1 MKVKLA
7 KTAGFC
13 MGVRRAM
20 EITLAEAN
28 RGDEKLFTYGPLIH
42 NRQVLD
48 LLRSKG
54 VDIKEEIDRHDKGRI
69 IIRAH
74 GIAPVEREAIR
85 ASELKLIDATC
96 PRVAK
101 VQAIIKRY
109 NRRGYTPMIFGDS
122 SHPEVIGLMGFSE
135 GRGIVVSSVEDVE
148 RLSGNEKVVVVSQ
161 TTQDANAYKEV
172 VAAVKSRHPKA
183 VVFDTICDET
193 YKRQREVRTLASQ
206 ADSMVIVGGH
216 NSGNTIRLYQIAQ
229 STGKPTIHLETEKEL
244 EDPWFLTT
252 ETVGVTAGAS
262 TPNWMIKRVMER
274 LKTMGKERQPPL
286 GGLLARVFQ
295 SLIKISMPE
304 AVGGF
309 FLTYAGLILS
319 RGSADFIHPFL
330 TLLYVYSMHVLN
342 RFLDKEASTYN
353 DPGTALFYTR
363 HKRFLI
369 GISLAGIG
377 VGLILSLSLG
387 IAQFMLFLTLTIL
400 GLIYSVPI
408 IPWKLG
414 YLGRYAKIKD
424 LPGSKTMA
432 EALAWG
438 TISSLLPTIGWPG
451 SFWPGVVVSFFFVSS
466 MCYVRSGLFD
476 ILNIQGDLIVGRETL
491 PIALGEERA
500 LRLLLLL
507 NSFFGIGILLSTV
520 GGIVSGLGYA
530 LTTCFVIS
538 SVYLIAFQKGWIREG
553 YRLQAVVESNLFL
566 AGLLAFIW
574 KLS

>member
-1 MKVKLA
+1 
-7 KTAGFC
+7 
-13 MGVRRAM
+13 
-20 EITLAEAN
+20 
-28 RGDEKLFTYGPLIH
+28 
-42 NRQVLD
+42 
-48 LLRSKG
+48 
-54 VDIKEEIDRHDKGRI
+54 
-69 IIRAH
+69 
-74 GIAPVEREAIR
+74 
-85 ASELKLIDATC
+85 
-96 PRVAK
+96 
-101 VQAIIKRY
+101 
-109 NRRGYTPMIFGDS
+109 
-122 SHPEVIGLMGFSE
+122 
-135 GRGIVVSSVEDVE
+135 
-148 RLSGNEKVVVVSQ
+148 
-161 TTQDANAYKEV
+161 
-172 VAAVKSRHPKA
+172 
-183 VVFDTICDET
+183 
-193 YKRQREVRTLASQ
+193 
-206 ADSMVIVGGH
+206 
-216 NSGNTIRLYQIAQ
+216 
-229 STGKPTIHLETEKEL
+229 
-244 EDPWFLTT
+244 
-252 ETVGVTAGAS
+252 
-262 TPNWMIKRVMER
+262 
-274 LKTMGKERQPPL
+274 
-286 GGLLARVFQ
+286 
-295 SLIKISMPE
+295 MPE

-520 GGIVSGLGYA
+520 GGIVCGLGYA